1 MKKTIKGIIT
11 GLFTVSVALI
21 VAATFSIVACSQSER
36 CAENTARMYY
46 DGTYANG
53 VAGTHFL
60 AGIIVAIY
68 EDNQ

>member
-1 MKKTIKGIIT
+1 MKKTIKGIMI
-11 GLFTVSVALI
+11 GILTVSVALI
-21 VAATFSIVACSQSER
+21 ASAAFSIVACSQSER
-36 CAENTARMYY
+36 CVENTQRMYY

>member
-1 MKKTIKGIIT
+1 MKKTIKGIMI

-21 VAATFSIVACSQSER
+21 VAAAFSVVACSQSER

-60 AGIIVAIY
+60 AGIIVAISD
-68 EDNQ
+68 DNQ